1 MNWITPGTWSVVKSH
16 AVDMHDEKH
25 VVKKIWFRMLVLYR
39 R

>member
-1 MNWITPGTWSVVKSH
+1 MVKSH